1 MAEATAVAVAEAE
14 AITEAR
20 PPARSSAR
28 STCASAS
35 VAAVEVAPTTAVMGL
50 GGGDSGGRGGGGAD
64 DGGDGGGD
72 NGGRGGGG
80 GSVEP
85 VHTDAPDGAPPSG
98 NAKLHSTPSQDD
110 GVERSARILSW
121 NSDLRFPDVE
131 RKPYKAMSAF
141 CRVFVRLVLSM
152 QRSDASA
159 KP

>member
-1 MAEATAVAVAEAE
+1 MRRRRWRRWRWRADDGG
-14 AITEAR
+14 
-20 PPARSSAR
+20 
-28 STCASAS
+28 
-35 VAAVEVAPTTAVMGL
+35 VMGL
-50 GGGDSGGRGGGGAD
+50 GGGDSGGRGGGGGGSSVEGD
-64 DGGDGGGD
+64 DGDGGGGD
-72 NGGRGGGG
+72 DGG
-80 GSVEP
+80 VEP
-85 VHTDAPDGAPPSG
+85 VHTDAPEGAPPSG

>member
-35 VAAVEVAPTTAVMGL
+35 VAAVEVAPTTAVKGL
-50 GGGDSGGRGGGGAD
+50 GGGDSGGRGGGGGGSSVEGD
-64 DGGDGGGD
+64 DGDGGGGD
-72 NGGRGGGG
+72 D